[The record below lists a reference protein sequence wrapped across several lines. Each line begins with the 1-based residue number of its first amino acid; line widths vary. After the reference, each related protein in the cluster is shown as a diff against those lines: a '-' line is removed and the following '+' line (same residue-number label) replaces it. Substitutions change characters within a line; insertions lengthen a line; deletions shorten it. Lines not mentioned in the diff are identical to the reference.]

1 MKQIFDQFLQF
12 LQQGITAIF
21 RFVQLVWTWSIDQI
35 TKMMHAPFESWP
47 IWKQILLILVIAA
60 VAYALFIAARQLWV
74 AAVQVLAAFVS
85 FLGALVYTL
94 PTILLAG
101 VIALAGLWLINNLN
115 VASLPTLTWFQGSTT
130 GSPDNGS
137 NKQTS
142 PPPAPSTGETTGSKP
157 QQ

>member
-12 LQQGITAIF
+12 LQQGIAAIF

-47 IWKQILLILVIAA
+47 IWKQVLLILLIAA
-60 VAYALFIAARQLWV
+60 VAYAVFIVARQLWV
-74 AAVQVLAAFVS
+74 AAVRVLAAFVG

-94 PTILLAG
+94 PTILIAG

-115 VASLPTLTWFQGSTT
+115 VASLPTLTMFQGSNTA
-130 GSPDNGS
+130 SS
-137 NKQTS
+137 NDAGNRPST
-142 PPPAPSTGETTGSKP
+142 PPPAQSGGETTGGK
-157 QQ
+157 Q